1 MVAEVQSFFWYLI
14 ENNLPITEFLSADYS
29 FINADLAWIYEVE
42 NTPED
47 SVLRKYHFTDG
58 HRGGLLGMGA
68 ILTMTSDSLGTSPI
82 HRAVYVL
89 ENLLGRS
96 PSPPPRML

>member
-1 MVAEVQSFFWYLI
+1 MDTAGSTW
-14 ENNLPITEFLSADYS
+14 N
-29 FINADLAWIYEVE
+29 
-42 NTPED
+42 
-47 SVLRKYHFTDG
+47 R
-58 HRGGLLGMGA
+58 A

-96 PSPPPRML
+96 PSPPQGML